1 MIETFRELTRQE
13 LPPETEVDYWECV
26 GNFTDWEEWSPLAC
40 PCDTAMRNH
49 TRSCITDDDICDW
62 NYCDW
67 RVGDKEC
74 VTQEP
79 CDVAAC
85 PAPPIRRTTEKMEF
99 EVGDDLTKEQYCALL
114 DTIKTKYGFPPT
126 AKIKLDV
133 GEFNASVCDQK
144 IKKKLKLKNIDKSS
158 HQNSIDFKIDF
169 GELKNLRLIE

>member
-13 LPPETEVDYWECV
+13 LPPETEVKYWECV

-79 CDVAAC
+79 CDVAPC

-133 GEFNASVCDQK
+133 GEFNASVCD
-144 IKKKLKLKNIDKSS
+144 
-158 HQNSIDFKIDF
+158 
-169 GELKNLRLIE
+169 